1 MTQTLRLTR
10 RALAGSRRAE
20 QSDPPV
26 LRNNTSGA
34 RRDEMLEVTVPEA
47 LAAGSDEVSVLHVD
61 DNPEYTELVRT
72 MLEEEYSGYAVSTA
86 TGAVEALNLLSGGRY
101 DCVVS
106 DYEMPTTDGLELLE
120 LVRDRYPDL
129 PFILF
134 TGAGDERLASEAI
147 EAGVTDYVRKHGGTQ
162 QYDILV
168 NRIDN
173 AVSQYRTRQQF
184 WDALSWYQR
193 LVEQDFLGVFVVRN
207 GEFVF
212 VNERFAE
219 LCGRDRDTLVGAS
232 RADLS
237 GEVVGLVDAALA
249 PASETLPVRESVT
262 TGDTC
267 RVELRAGAV
276 RYDGTPARLG
286 VLWTD
291 DP

>member
-1 MTQTLRLTR
+1 
-10 RALAGSRRAE
+10 
-20 QSDPPV
+20 
-26 LRNNTSGA
+26 
-34 RRDEMLEVTVPEA
+34 MLEVAVPEA
-47 LAAGSDEVSVLHVD
+47 LTAASDEISVLHVD
-61 DNPEYTELVRT
+61 DNAEYTELVRT
-72 MLEEEYSGYAVSTA
+72 MLEEEYSGYTVSTA
-86 TGAVEALNLLSGGRY
+86 TSAVEALRLLSEGGY

-120 LVRDRYPDL
+120 LVRDRSPDL

-134 TGAGDERLASEAI
+134 TGAGDEQLASRAI

-193 LVEQDFLGVFVVRN
+193 LVEQDFLGVFVARD

-212 VNERFAE
+212 ANERFAE
-219 LCGRDRDTLVGAS
+219 LCGHNRDTLVGS
-232 RADLS
+232 TRADLS
-237 GEVVGLVDAALA
+237 GEVAEIVDAAFV
-249 PASETLPVRESVT
+249 PTSETLPVHESVT
-262 TGDTC
+262 TGDTGGSEY
-267 RVELRAGAV
+267 RVELRVGAV
-276 RYDGTPARLG
+276 RYDGDPARLG
-286 VLWTD
+286 ALWTD